1 MRNATD
7 QKPEL
12 QTTFRSIIGPFP
24 KEVGRDKRE
33 EQQRAHGRQQLR
45 GRDEHRRHRQQAH
58 AAERKKQDEDAVKQ
72 LEREKRDVE
81 LIQEHE
87 QQRRLAE
94 RQKDKDLEKLVKRIA
109 QLLKEG
115 IAEPAHARQH
125 EKKKE
130 GIHHEREAE
139 AARLKKK
146 DLKEEGRYK
155 ARDVHGQQKEREQ
168 IYAADGRVRQH
179 HVKDIDEREK
189 GRRRSRER
197 HEQVRCVDEHRK
209 EPERR
214 QNADREFQDVQ
225 NNGLLKDKARQGKHI
240 REVYM
245 ARDEKRQKNREHRY
259 RDPDYLIAVA
269 LGLPACKLVFP
280 PGSIDKG
287 QITYDHIASKA
298 AKTWKCSINKTQS
311 KVGRPICLDGYSTGS
326 IVTFGERYR
335 CNVCGSSRCN
345 IPEHHFAGA

>member
-1 MRNATD
+1 MRNALD
-7 QKPEL
+7 SKPEP

-24 KEVGRDKRE
+24 KEVGREKRE
-33 EQQRAHGRQQLR
+33 EQQRAHERQQPR
-45 GRDEHRRHRQQAH
+45 GREEHRRHRQQAQE
-58 AAERKKQDEDAVKQ
+58 AEKQKQDEDAVKQ
-72 LEREKRDVE
+72 LLRKKRDVE
-81 LIQEHE
+81 LIQE
-87 QQRRLAE
+87 QRRLAE

-125 EKKKE
+125 EAKKE
-130 GIHHEREAE
+130 GIRPKREAE
-139 AARLKKK
+139 AAHWKKK
-146 DLKEEGRYK
+146 DLKEEGGYK
-155 ARDVHGQQKEREQ
+155 ARDAHEQRKQREQ
-168 IYAADGRVRQH
+168 IHAGDGHVRQH
-179 HVKDIDEREK
+179 HAKDVDERERV
-189 GRRRSRER
+189 RRRSRER

-225 NNGLLKDKARQGKHI
+225 NNGVLKDKARQGKHI

-287 QITYDHIASKA
+287 QITYDHVAGKA